1 MREDTYTR
9 SILLGL
15 GLGAGIS
22 LGAVMADMIAKAM
35 REGTQM
41 ICPACA
47 SQIPLGSKFCSNC
60 GVRIEASVCP
70 RCQAVLPASSKFCNQ
85 CGTKIK

>member
-1 MREDTYTR
+1 MRRDVYTK

-15 GLGAGIS
+15 GLGAGIG

-35 REGTQM
+35 KGGTQM
-41 ICPACA
+41 ACPVCA
-47 SQIPLGSKFCSNC
+47 AQIPIGSKFCSNC
-60 GVRIEASVCP
+60 GVRIESGACP
-70 RCQAVLPASSKFCNQ
+70 KCGARLPAGSKFCSQ